1 MKITHKEHDV
11 SNETFKKIYAQPQP
25 KSSPMV
31 QTAAIKGKIY
41 VWISKIFQRE
51 VVQLYSNMIKV
62 FCNCLEQ

>member
-1 MKITHKEHDV
+1 
-11 SNETFKKIYAQPQP
+11 
-25 KSSPMV
+25 MV

-41 VWISKIFQRE
+41 VPISKNFQRE